1 MHKKL
6 QQLFDK
12 RGIKD
17 INELSEEE
25 KTQFTQ
31 WQKILSKEEL
41 DIKDIKQ
48 FCQGQV
54 DLIESK
60 WTDYSL
66 NNSKKAEMIPYH
78 TVYRTLLTAMTS
90 PQVVR
95 EQLEEQ
101 LNRLIE

>member
-1 MHKKL
+1 MHKLLQKL
-6 QQLFDK
+6 FKK
-12 RGIKD
+12 RGITD
-17 INELSEEE
+17 VNDLSEEE
-25 KTQFTQ
+25 KGQFDD

-41 DIKDIKQ
+41 DISDIKK

-54 DLIESK
+54 DLIEAK

-78 TVYRTLLTAMTS
+78 TVYRTLLTAIGS

-95 EQLEEQ
+95 EQLERQ
-101 LNRLIE
+101 LNKLVE